1 MIPIEAFD
9 FSGTQYLL
17 IWSVVGLLVLLLG
30 LRPPESVKLITNEQG
45 DLRISRNALNRLI
58 EACCEQLNGVAK
70 ARVAVRRRRGKFDV
84 LIRLTVR
91 PNAKLDAI
99 QGYLTEEVAVIFREN
114 LGVNEVG
121 RVQVEVVGVTRDP
134 SAF

>member
-17 IWSVVGLLVLLLG
+17 IWSVVGLLLLLLG
-30 LRPPESVKLITNEQG
+30 LRPPASVKLITNAQG

-70 ARVAVRRRRGKFDV
+70 ARVTVRRRRGKFNV

-99 QGYLTEEVAVIFREN
+99 QGYLTEEVGVIFREN
-114 LGVNEVG
+114 LGVGEVG

-134 SAF
+134 AAF